1 MFHLSCTAVKVV
13 FGFGYFTYKYLN
25 GDSKFR
31 RKHLGWWSRGDFLR
45 RRPISHQLGNHLP
58 GDNDDDDIYIMM
70 HVCLFVCHE
79 KSSLPLQVCDFLS
92 ENVWVKI
99 FFLNFFFKFFFE
111 NFFLKIFFLNFFFE
125 IFFEIFF

>member
-58 GDNDDDDIYIMM
+58 GDNDDHDQDDQYVDEDQDDKGDQDVDEDNNNQDIDVDFDI
-70 HVCLFVCHE
+70 E
-79 KSSLPLQVCDFLS
+79 DCDD
-92 ENVWVKI
+92 EDRW
-99 FFLNFFFKFFFE
+99 
-111 NFFLKIFFLNFFFE
+111 
-125 IFFEIFF
+125 